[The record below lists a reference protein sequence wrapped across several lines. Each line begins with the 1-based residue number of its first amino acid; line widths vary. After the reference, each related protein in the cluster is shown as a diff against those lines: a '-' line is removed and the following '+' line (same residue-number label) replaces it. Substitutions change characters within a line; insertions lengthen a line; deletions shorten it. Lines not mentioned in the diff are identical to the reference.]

1 MSNFKTIIDLFGL
14 TPEEAASYLKAEPSD
29 IIRWCETAD
38 SPPLDVWRQLV
49 KLFDTIRFAAEE
61 AAKAADLDRMDAT
74 DLNRIAMTLPE
85 QDGALEGPRRAITA
99 MAVTSL
105 ARVFV

>member
-1 MSNFKTIIDLFGL
+1 M
-14 TPEEAASYLKAEPSD
+14 
-29 IIRWCETAD
+29 AD
-38 SPPLDVWRQLV
+38 
-49 KLFDTIRFAAEE
+49 AAEE